1 METLPF
7 QLKIGTDVCSVTRIE
22 NTCKRFGERFTER
35 ILTDNEARYV
45 FGRKHGAAQRFA
57 ARFAAKE
64 AMSKV
69 LGTGWN
75 GIGWKDV
82 EVTKKPSGEPGIRLH
97 GRAELLARQLGLTH
111 IEVTLSHEREYA
123 VAFIIAYGLTEASS

>member
-7 QLKIGTDVCSVTRIE
+7 KLKIGTDVCSVARIE
-22 NTCKRFGERFTER
+22 NTINKFGKRFAER
-35 ILTDNEARYV
+35 ILTDAEARYV
-45 FGRKHGAAQRFA
+45 FGRKHGIAQRFA

-75 GIGWKDV
+75 GINWKDV
-82 EVTKKPSGEPGIRLH
+82 EVTKKRSGEPGIRLH
-97 GRAELLARQLGLTH
+97 GRAEDLARQLNLTN
-111 IEVTLSHEREYA
+111 IEVTLSHEREFA
-123 VAFIIAYGLTEASS
+123 VAFCVAWGPTENIL

>member
-7 QLKIGTDVCSVTRIE
+7 QLKIGTDVCSVNRIE
-22 NTCKRFGERFTER
+22 NTYKRFGHRFAER
-35 ILTDNEARYV
+35 ILTENEAKYV

-82 EVTKKPSGEPGIRLH
+82 EVTKKRSGEPGIRLH
-97 GRAELLARQLGLTH
+97 GRAEVLARKLGLTN

-123 VAFIIAYGLTEASS
+123 VAFVVAYGPTETSQ